1 MVVGHPL
8 TLLNLALWVLEG
20 NGLLGELEPFSLVS
34 ALTVFGGVLSGLI
47 GRIFKRLPST
57 ALELLLGVVFGG
69 ATGWHPS
76 NLLTVLAA
84 GVGLFLLMAN
94 SGYEAGEEVLANH
107 LRIGVKLAVVGAICA
122 LALTF
127 TSSEIFGFGNKV
139 SLLLGIAAAP
149 TSVGI
154 ATRSFYQL
162 GLLKT
167 KIASLVLS
175 VAVIDDLVGIALL
188 LAGEVFIVSADGRG
202 SIKIL
207 LASLL
212 PPTVLLILIKLFP
225 SAKGADPVFKGA
237 LVGGMI
243 LISAVAMVASGS
255 IVVVGFAFG
264 TALAIFGVSA
274 QWSAVKALWKGTEY
288 LSPLFFFLAGDSAT
302 VTHPGMSTFLSF
314 LAVVVGVIIS
324 RLIVVYVGQRVLSDW
339 IIFAASLLPRGEVT
353 LVVLLAGVTA
363 GIVNQPT
370 YLGGVGAVLVT
381 SIVSPVVLSARQ
393 SSFHEEGS

>member
-1 MVVGHPL
+1 MG
-8 TLLNLALWVLEG
+8 A
-20 NGLLGELEPFSLVS
+20 LEPFSLVS

-94 SGYEAGEEVLANH
+94 SGYEAGEEVVANH

-188 LAGEVFIVSADGRG
+188 LAGEVFIVSAGGRG

>member
-1 MVVGHPL
+1 MG
-8 TLLNLALWVLEG
+8 A
-20 NGLLGELEPFSLVS
+20 LEPFSLVS

-47 GRIFKRLPST
+47 GRIFKWLPST

-188 LAGEVFIVSADGRG
+188 LAGEVFIVSAGGRG

-302 VTHPGMSTFLSF
+302 VTHPGLSTFLSF

-324 RLIVVYVGQRVLSDW
+324 RLIVVYVGRRVLSDW

>member
-1 MVVGHPL
+1 MG
-8 TLLNLALWVLEG
+8 A
-20 NGLLGELEPFSLVS
+20 LEPFSLVS

-167 KIASLVLS
+167 KMASLVLS

-188 LAGEVFIVSADGRG
+188 LAGEVFIVSAGGRG

-302 VTHPGMSTFLSF
+302 VTHPGLSTFLSF

>member
-1 MVVGHPL
+1 ML
-8 TLLNLALWVLEG
+8 KG
-20 NGLLGELEPFSLVS
+20 NGLLGALEPFSLVS

>member
-1 MVVGHPL
+1 MG
-8 TLLNLALWVLEG
+8 A
-20 NGLLGELEPFSLVS
+20 LEPFSLVS

-47 GRIFKRLPST
+47 GRIFKWLPST

-94 SGYEAGEEVLANH
+94 SGYEAGEEVVANH

-188 LAGEVFIVSADGRG
+188 LAGEVFIVSAGGRG

-314 LAVVVGVIIS
+314 LAAVVGVIIS
-324 RLIVVYVGQRVLSDW
+324 RLIVVYVGRRVLSDW

>member
-1 MVVGHPL
+1 ML
-8 TLLNLALWVLEG
+8 KG
-20 NGLLGELEPFSLVS
+20 NGLLGALEPFSLVS

-94 SGYEAGEEVLANH
+94 SGYEAGEEVVANH

-188 LAGEVFIVSADGRG
+188 LAGEVFIVSAGGRG

-324 RLIVVYVGQRVLSDW
+324 RLIVVYVGRRVLSDW

>member
-1 MVVGHPL
+1 MG
-8 TLLNLALWVLEG
+8 A
-20 NGLLGELEPFSLVS
+20 LEPFSLVS

-47 GRIFKRLPST
+47 GRIFKWLPST

-94 SGYEAGEEVLANH
+94 SGYEAGEEVVANH

-188 LAGEVFIVSADGRG
+188 LAGEVFIVSAGGRG

-324 RLIVVYVGQRVLSDW
+324 RLIVVYVGRRVLSDW

>member
-1 MVVGHPL
+1 M
-8 TLLNLALWVLEG
+8 LEG
-20 NGLLGELEPFSLVS
+20 NGLLGALEPFSLVS

-47 GRIFKRLPST
+47 GRIFKWLPST

-94 SGYEAGEEVLANH
+94 SGYEAGEEVVANH

-188 LAGEVFIVSADGRG
+188 LAGEVFIVSAGGRG

-314 LAVVVGVIIS
+314 LAAVVGVIIS
-324 RLIVVYVGQRVLSDW
+324 RLIVVYVGRRVLSDW

>member
-1 MVVGHPL
+1 M
-8 TLLNLALWVLEG
+8 LEG
-20 NGLLGELEPFSLVS
+20 NGLLRELEPFSLVS

-57 ALELLLGVVFGG
+57 ALELLLGVVFGV

-167 KIASLVLS
+167 KMASLVLS

-188 LAGEVFIVSADGRG
+188 LAGEVFIISAGGGG

-302 VTHPGMSTFLSF
+302 VTHPGLSTFLSF

-324 RLIVVYVGQRVLSDW
+324 RLIVVYVGRRVLSDW